1 MNSKKQ
7 YVNIV
12 KNINQIKVDNQILDE
27 NFNIESNEQSSFL
40 QVDEYLPEDAIFKI
54 ASLDQN
60 IDQTYLTTL
69 LYNDTQKILQNDDP
83 EIQTHSCAR
92 LNDTQSIICDKN
104 LLFETEHFFQ
114 RTGIDYIF
122 SPFSI
127 LYLHAIQTSTS
138 NRMNILVLENK
149 IYFMILN
156 TDNNV
161 VYSNIKNMT
170 SFEDIQSSD
179 FYEDEIDRQKL
190 FDEINFLETQK
201 YITEAIEGY
210 YELHENFLSDI
221 DLLYTY
227 KQLSKEQIIDLE
239 NHFDMQIHYR
249 QVSIDESL
257 NELAQQQSN
266 QSFTNKRIKEK
277 KSSSS
282 NMTIFAVL
290 TGAIAIALIYFF
302 SLQGPTKQTQKPI
315 IKKEKEISKDLPNH
329 IDINKKIV
337 QHIKQLF
344 AVIPYSAVL
353 HEITINKN
361 NSTLQGT
368 LLSKDIFIKE
378 LQPQLLNLYT
388 DSTIE
393 YEDDTK
399 DNLLFFT
406 IKNDLLKKEPL
417 IHNSIIPEYIIDEFI
432 PYQRIIEQLKSM
444 MPKNTIISYKT
455 KTQTDIT
462 TYNFMVSAVFKTPTQ
477 FYEVIAQLNKE
488 LYSINID
495 YPLNMRKTPEGIE
508 TNFIL
513 QFHQY

>member
-1 MNSKKQ
+1 M
-7 YVNIV
+7 
-12 KNINQIKVDNQILDE
+12 
-27 NFNIESNEQSSFL
+27 
-40 QVDEYLPEDAIFKI
+40 
-54 ASLDQN
+54 
-60 IDQTYLTTL
+60 
-69 LYNDTQKILQNDDP
+69 
-83 EIQTHSCAR
+83 
-92 LNDTQSIICDKN
+92 
-104 LLFETEHFFQ
+104 
-114 RTGIDYIF
+114 
-122 SPFSI
+122 
-127 LYLHAIQTSTS
+127 
-138 NRMNILVLENK
+138 
-149 IYFMILN
+149 
-156 TDNNV
+156 
-161 VYSNIKNMT
+161 
-170 SFEDIQSSD
+170 
-179 FYEDEIDRQKL
+179 
-190 FDEINFLETQK
+190 
-201 YITEAIEGY
+201 
-210 YELHENFLSDI
+210 
-221 DLLYTY
+221 
-227 KQLSKEQIIDLE
+227 
-239 NHFDMQIHYR
+239 
-249 QVSIDESL
+249 
-257 NELAQQQSN
+257 
-266 QSFTNKRIKEK
+266 
-277 KSSSS
+277 
-282 NMTIFAVL
+282 
-290 TGAIAIALIYFF
+290 
-302 SLQGPTKQTQKPI
+302 
-315 IKKEKEISKDLPNH
+315 
-329 IDINKKIV
+329 
-337 QHIKQLF
+337 
-344 AVIPYSAVL
+344 L